1 MADAA
6 LGAPS
11 GGGHHQVGHPGHALL
26 LLHALAPRPLSLG
39 PGVHLSILMYNILE
53 EFNES
58 TSAKEK
64 DRTSVNF
71 QDKNRKLDRGS
82 IRSSL
87 RYGLSTPYRLT
98 IWTVLDC
105 STLFFSTCETCIW
118 SFLH

>member
-6 LGAPS
+6 LGAS
-11 GGGHHQVGHPGHALL
+11 GGGGHHQVGQPGHPLL
-26 LLHALAPRPLSLG
+26 RLHALAPRQLPLG

-71 QDKNRKLDRGS
+71 QDKNTKLDRGS
-82 IRSSL
+82 IRSSP
-87 RYGLSTPYRLT
+87 RDGLSTPYR
-98 IWTVLDC
+98 
-105 STLFFSTCETCIW
+105 
-118 SFLH
+118 